1 MTLLADETI
10 QSQLLQYPD
19 WAYAG
24 KALVKQFELD
34 SFMDVVNL
42 VNAVAQKAEIADHH
56 PDMFINYRRI
66 TFTIST
72 HDQGGVTEKDFALA
86 DDIERLIGS

>member
-1 MTLLADETI
+1 MTLLGDETI
-10 QSQLLQYPD
+10 QSQLLRYSG
-19 WAYAG
+19 WAYQD

-34 SFMDVVNL
+34 SFMNVVKL
-42 VNAVAQKAEIADHH
+42 VNAVAHKAETADHH

-72 HDQGGVTEKDFALA
+72 HDQGGVTEKDFVLVE
-86 DDIERLIGS
+86 DIERLTSP

>member
-1 MTLLADETI
+1 MTLLDDENI
-10 QSQLLQYPD
+10 QSQLPRYPG
-19 WAYAG
+19 WAYQD
-24 KALVKQFELD
+24 KSLVKQFELD

-56 PDMFINYRRI
+56 PDTFINYRRI

-72 HDQGGVTEKDFALA
+72 HDQGGVTEKDFVLA
-86 DDIERLIGS
+86 KDIERLTSP

>member
-1 MTLLADETI
+1 MTLLDDETI
-10 QSQLLQYPD
+10 QSQLLRYSG
-19 WAYAG
+19 WAYQG

-34 SFMDVVNL
+34 SFMDVVKL
-42 VNAVAQKAEIADHH
+42 VNSVAQKAETADHH

-72 HDQGGVTEKDFALA
+72 HDQGGVTEKDFVLVE
-86 DDIERLIGS
+86 DIERLTSP